1 MAKNNKQCFE
11 FDRTDRLRRTIFL
24 EDSSEDELFEYNNKT
39 KISNYVKCFQ
49 KLNKDCIHFFY
60 LYIFFFIHVNLRLI
74 IKMQY

>member
-39 KISNYVKCFQ
+39 KISNNFIYFQ
-49 KLNKDCIHFFY
+49 KLNKDYINFFH
-60 LYIFFFIHVNLRLI
+60 LCIFFIPVNLRLI
-74 IKMQY
+74 IKIQY